1 MRKLVCLLIL
11 MLPIAIAV
19 TGCDDKGPAQKA
31 GEKIDKATGN

>member
-1 MRKLVCLLIL
+1 MIKIARLLIL
-11 MLPIAIAV
+11 LLPLALVV